1 MVAFS
6 SNWIE
11 LHVHVKPVLTVRAP
25 PIVQPQ
31 QVTIPKNEAHMLL
44 TNSRNSISSPVC
56 PLFVLFC
63 PRRPIMSPMS
73 PGKFWSFQLKG
84 DMAYPLVCLSVCP
97 SVAKKWH
104 ELCVSSVKRDTWG
117 TYVFLLL
124 LCEKSNRNLVSVS
137 KHILS
142 LFVLCAYTS
151 CMYVHVCV
159 YMYLYCILLDWWG
172 WRHHYFQRLEI

>member
-1 MVAFS
+1 MKHTCY
-6 SNWIE
+6 WQ
-11 LHVHVKPVLTVRAP
+11 L
-25 PIVQPQ
+25 
-31 QVTIPKNEAHMLL
+31 
-44 TNSRNSISSPVC
+44 NSCNSISSPVLSLILSFFGRGGTFLC
-56 PLFVLFC
+56 PH
-63 PRRPIMSPMS
+63 RPIMSPMS

-84 DMAYPLVCLSVCP
+84 DMAYSLVCLSVCP

-151 CMYVHVCV
+151 CMYVHVYV
-159 YMYLYCILLDWWG
+159 YMYLYIYSSGLMRVTPSLFPKTGNIDNN
-172 WRHHYFQRLEI
+172 LAI